1 MSTSLL
7 YHGFSLSGYHYQ
19 SAKYVKGKVIFSVS
33 KDLNKLEC
41 PECRS
46 KSLTRR
52 GTVDRF
58 FKTMPIGKKQILLH
72 VPIHRIECNQ
82 CGCLKQEKITF
93 ADPKKTYT
101 HSFKRYVL
109 ELSKLT
115 TIKHVAQHLG
125 LSWDTVKEIQKEYL
139 YKHFRKPRLKGL
151 RFLAIDEISIGKK
164 HRYLT
169 IVYDLLVGAVV
180 FIGDGK
186 GADALSPFWPSLKR
200 SGACIAAV
208 SIDMSPAYIEAVRC
222 NLPKAT
228 VVFDHFHV
236 IKYFN
241 DRLSEFRR
249 QLYHETENVQEKQIL
264 KGTRW
269 LLLKNPDNLITE
281 KKEREHLEEALR
293 LNKPLATAYYMK
305 EELRQLWNQP
315 SKSEA
320 KKLLSNWVAKA
331 RRSNIRMLAKFSNTI
346 SAHRTGILAYYDY
359 RISTGPLEGTNN
371 KIKTLQRQSYGFRDK
386 EFFKLKILAIH
397 QSEYALIG

>member
-7 YHGFSLSGYHYQ
+7 YHGFGLVGYYYNTT
-19 SAKYVKGKVIFSVS
+19 KYVKGKIIFFLE
-33 KDLNKLEC
+33 KDLSKLRC
-41 PECRS
+41 SQCQS
-46 KSLTRR
+46 KNIIRR
-52 GTVDRF
+52 GTVDRH
-58 FKTMPIGKKQILLH
+58 FKTLPIGKKQVLLH
-72 VPIHRIECNQ
+72 IPIHRIECNE
-82 CGCLKQEKITF
+82 CGCLKQEKISF

-101 HSFKRYVL
+101 KVFKRYVL
-109 ELSKLT
+109 ELSKLM

-139 YKHFRKPRLKGL
+139 NKHFRKPKLKRLQ
-151 RFLAIDEISIGKK
+151 FLAIDEISIGKK
-164 HRYLT
+164 HKYLT

-186 GADALSPFWPSLKR
+186 GADALLPFWPSLKK
-200 SGACIAAV
+200 SGACIQAV
-208 SIDMSPAYIEAVRC
+208 AIDMSPAYIEAVRSH
-222 NLPKAT
+222 LPNAAI
-228 VVFDHFHV
+228 VFDHFHV

-241 DRLSEFRR
+241 DKLSEFRR
-249 QLYHETENVQEKQIL
+249 QLYHNTKDVLEKKIL

-269 LLLKNPDNLITE
+269 LLLKNPQNLIDD
-281 KKEREHLEEALR
+281 KKEREHLEQALQ

-305 EELRQLWNQP
+305 EELRQIWTQP
-315 SKSEA
+315 TKFDAGE
-320 KKLLSNWVAKA
+320 LLNNWVAKA
-331 RRSNIRMLAKFSNTI
+331 RCSGIKMLSKFANTL

-386 EFFKLKILAIH
+386 EFFKLKIMAIH